1 MHFCSTYILGV
12 SCEMFLFLS
21 ADLCQLCKL
30 QICRL
35 ILIKKNKTHTHLLVN
50 KTTDPI
56 FEWSLIGT
64 LSKLCPTVLSSIK
77 NKDSCLKDIQPSQ
90 YDF

>member
-1 MHFCSTYILGV
+1 
-12 SCEMFLFLS
+12 
-21 ADLCQLCKL
+21 
-30 QICRL
+30 
-35 ILIKKNKTHTHLLVN
+35 LIKKKKKKKKQHKNLLVN